1 MEIEGS
7 VMDITGV
14 SSGSNPN
21 PAGILRGKG
30 NQARQQMHE
39 LGAALKLGD
48 LSGAK
53 VALSALQRQ
62 LQEAGPTGPRPAL
75 SPGGRNQVGT
85 DLETLER
92 QVENQV
98 ESTPPVAT
106 NNNIETAPKEPH
118 KPNPIPADKR
128 TKPMT
133 KKAAA
138 RHLGRT
144 GDESRAVEWLNKCIE
159 DGLIRHQET
168 SRQSGIYHLDDFPED
183 KHRHIKP

>member
-1 MEIEGS
+1 
-7 VMDITGV
+7 MDITGV

-85 DLETLER
+85 DLEALDKALQAGDLASALAAFR
-92 QVENQV
+92 QVGKDMRPVGMPHHHAVQADAALSTGGGTSSFALPGGALDGAPGGSGGTPGAGARNGTTG
-98 ESTPPVAT
+98 ES
-106 NNNIETAPKEPH
+106 IDITA
-118 KPNPIPADKR
+118 
-128 TKPMT
+128 
-133 KKAAA
+133 
-138 RHLGRT
+138 
-144 GDESRAVEWLNKCIE
+144 
-159 DGLIRHQET
+159 
-168 SRQSGIYHLDDFPED
+168 
-183 KHRHIKP
+183 